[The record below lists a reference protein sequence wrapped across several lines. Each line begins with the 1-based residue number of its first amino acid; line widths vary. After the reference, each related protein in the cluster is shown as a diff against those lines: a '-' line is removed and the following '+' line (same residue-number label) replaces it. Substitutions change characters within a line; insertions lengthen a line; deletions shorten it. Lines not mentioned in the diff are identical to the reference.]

1 MNKILVT
8 GSTGF
13 IGRTLINSLLKNKKK
28 IFAVIRKSKRN
39 IKSAS
44 KIKKKYKN
52 FHPIFFKKN
61 DELINKISYIY
72 PGVVINLATNYM
84 PFPSCREM
92 PSVLNSNIIFPTLI
106 LDLCCKS
113 KVIKIINIC
122 FKR

>member
-44 KIKKKYKN
+44 KIKKN
-52 FHPIFFKKN
+52 T
-61 DELINKISYIY
+61 KIS
-72 PGVVINLATNYM
+72 
-84 PFPSCREM
+84 
-92 PSVLNSNIIFPTLI
+92 I
-106 LDLCCKS
+106 LFFLKKMMS
-113 KVIKIINIC
+113 
-122 FKR
+122 